1 MRAQTLEAKRLPAFP
16 HRPDCRSP
24 GGLDASFFARA
35 ARDDDGMSTAEY
47 AVGTVAACGFAGL
60 LLKLLTS
67 PQVLELLT
75 GIVTKALKLPL

>member
-1 MRAQTLEAKRLPAFP
+1 MRLL
-16 HRPDCRSP
+16 
-24 GGLDASFFARA
+24 FARA

-60 LLKLLTS
+60 LLELLAAS